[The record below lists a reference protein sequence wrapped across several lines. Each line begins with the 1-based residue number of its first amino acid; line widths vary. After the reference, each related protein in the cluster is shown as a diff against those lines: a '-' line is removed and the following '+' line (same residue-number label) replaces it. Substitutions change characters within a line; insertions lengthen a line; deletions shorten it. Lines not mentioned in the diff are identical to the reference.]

1 MLIVIEGNPWPSAP
15 CDSPSPVPLAIFSNS
30 NGILLFPGFFPG
42 LEPDVPK
49 KTESAAKPDEKKKK
63 KEPAA
68 RNSPVSST
76 NFLFHNLILVFDFFG
91 K

>member
-1 MLIVIEGNPWPSAP
+1 MLTVIEGNPWPSAP
-15 CDSPSPVPLAIFSNS
+15 CDSPSPVPLAIFSNG
-30 NGILLFPGFFPG
+30 NGILLFPG
-42 LEPDVPK
+42 LEPVVPK

-76 NFLFHNLILVFDFFG
+76 NFLFHNLILVLDFFG

>member
-1 MLIVIEGNPWPSAP
+1 ML
-15 CDSPSPVPLAIFSNS
+15 L
-30 NGILLFPGFFPG
+30 FPG

-49 KTESAAKPDEKKKK
+49 KTESAPKPDEKKKK

-76 NFLFHNLILVFDFFG
+76 NFLCHNLIVVLDFFG

>member
-1 MLIVIEGNPWPSAP
+1 MLPNSNLNFEP
-15 CDSPSPVPLAIFSNS
+15 CSSNG
-30 NGILLFPGFFPG
+30 NGILFFPG

-49 KTESAAKPDEKKKK
+49 KTESAPKPDEKKKK

-76 NFLFHNLILVFDFFG
+76 NFVFHNLILVLDFFG
-91 K
+91 KL